1 MNVIVTDTGFDADD
15 WTGTVVP
22 LSDLTDGAE
31 AVDLLSD
38 ADPSALAD
46 RLSSLRF
53 IRVDF
58 PSFADGRGF
67 TIARQLRLMGYDGR
81 LRARG
86 RRQPP
91 VRREWPRP
99 ASSLGTADN
108 RRAITTTSV
117 HWWCAARA
125 VALSLLFAAR
135 RHQGAASAY
144 GRDGSRG
151 GALLSQA
158 KTAVSARAC
167 VRACAG
173 VCVCCVCAAV
183 CSFGRY

>member
-86 RRQPP
+86 HVIADQYAMARRSGFDEVEISDDLAKRQPQDQWQF
-91 VRREWPRP
+91 RAEWQ
-99 ASSLGTADN
+99 AHDYQ
-108 RRAITTTSV
+108 
-117 HWWCAARA
+117 AR
-125 VALSLLFAAR
+125 L
-135 RHQGAASAY
+135 
-144 GRDGSRG
+144 RG
-151 GALLSQA
+151 
-158 KTAVSARAC
+158 
-167 VRACAG
+167 
-173 VCVCCVCAAV
+173 
-183 CSFGRY
+183 